1 MLGFELVRSCDREL
15 RRVPCAVTRGTFC
28 TFSAWEA
35 AASGYPA
42 REGGS
47 DAKGAWRVRWRYPE
61 QPGMRQ
67 SVQGVDFSDPA
78 QLASSLM
85 LSQDPLRG

>member
-1 MLGFELVRSCDREL
+1 MVGFELVRYCGREL
-15 RRVPCAVTRGTFC
+15 CRVPRAVKKDTFC

-47 DAKGAWRVRWRYPE
+47 EAKGA
-61 QPGMRQ
+61 
-67 SVQGVDFSDPA
+67 
-78 QLASSLM
+78 
-85 LSQDPLRG
+85 